1 LLDDRPH
8 PDLLPQEKGQQA
20 HVSFFTGMYVR
31 QIQPREHPERL
42 RTILLLFGEKAGIRE
57 DKISALWS
65 QPFAVGLVVT
75 IPAN

>member
-1 LLDDRPH
+1 
-8 PDLLPQEKGQQA
+8 
-20 HVSFFTGMYVR
+20 MYVR